1 MRQRKRDRHLPPCV
15 YQHHGAYWLV
25 KRNRWTRLG
34 TSLPEALAEY
44 GRQIRPPQAGSM
56 ATLIHD
62 ALDAKRPKLAK
73 NTWAQYQVV
82 ARKLASILAEFNPHD
97 VLPRH
102 LAEIRQAMQDTPN
115 MANRLLSVA
124 RLVFDYALE
133 RGLVDSNPATGI
145 KRLEE
150 AQRKAMPTDD
160 EVNAIRAK
168 SPPRLQVIIDLLVLT
183 GQRVGD
189 VLALRRSDL
198 TDEGIA
204 FTQQKTG
211 ARIIVLWS
219 PELRAAVERAKAL
232 HGNIR
237 ALTLL
242 HNRRGKPPDYRTT
255 YQQWQ
260 LACERAGV
268 SDAHLHDLRAYALT
282 RAQQEGLDPTAL
294 AGHTSAAMTK
304 RYLRAKE
311 IPLVSGPSLSRLFA
325 EQKKRQ

>member
-1 MRQRKRDRHLPPCV
+1 MPPRKRDRHLPACV
-15 YQHHGAYWLV
+15 YLHHGAYWLV

-34 TSLPEALAEY
+34 TDLPGALVAY
-44 GRQIRPPQAGSM
+44 ARLIQPQRTGSM
-56 ATLIHD
+56 GKLITQ
-62 ALDAKRPKLAK
+62 ALDARRAKLAK

-82 ARKLASILAEFNPHD
+82 ARKLESILAEFEPHEI
-97 VLPRH
+97 LPRH

-124 RLVFDYALE
+124 RLVFDFALE
-133 RGLVDSNPATGI
+133 RGLIDSNPATGI
-145 KRLEE
+145 KRLTE
-150 AQRKAMPTDD
+150 AKRPRLLTDD
-160 EVNAIRAK
+160 EVAAIYAK
-168 SPPRLQVIIDLLVLT
+168 APPRLQVIIDLLALT

-211 ARIIVLWS
+211 ARLVIRWS
-219 PELRAAVERAKAL
+219 PALRSVVERANTL
-232 HGNIR
+232 HGNVR

-242 HNRRGKPPDYRTT
+242 HNRRGKAPDYKST
-255 YQQWQ
+255 YIQWQ
-260 LACERAGV
+260 TACGAAGV

-282 RAQQEGLDPTAL
+282 RAQREGLDPTAL

-304 RYLRAKE
+304 RYLRARE
-311 IPLVSGPSLSRLFA
+311 IPVVSGPSLSRLFA
-325 EQKKRQ
+325 EQKKQQ